1 MFFTKSVLSLTR
13 KFADL
18 MKTKSI
24 VLDRRQIEQKTERI
38 AFEILENTFDS
49 PKIYV
54 GGISGFGFVFA
65 QRLVKKLQNISGQE
79 IRLFEITV
87 NKEAPSKSS
96 IALSIDE
103 NELNGA
109 TVILVDDVINSGR
122 TLIYAVAKLL
132 DHEVH
137 VLKVATLVNRTHRR
151 YPVHADFV
159 GLNIATTLK
168 DHIMVSLGDEEMA
181 YLE

>member
-1 MFFTKSVLSLTR
+1 MKSKSV
-13 KFADL
+13 
-18 MKTKSI
+18 

-38 AFEILENTFDS
+38 AFEIMENTFEN

-54 GGISGFGFVFA
+54 GGITGNGFSFA
-65 QRLVKKLQNISGQE
+65 ERLVTKLKEISKQDV
-79 IRLFEITV
+79 RLFEVTV
-87 NKEAPSKSS
+87 NKEDPSKSS
-96 IALSIDE
+96 VALSIHE

-122 TLIYAVAKLL
+122 TLIYAVKKLL

-137 VLKVATLVNRTHRR
+137 ILKIATLVNRTHRR

-168 DHIMVSLGDEEMA
+168 DTIMVSLGEEEMA
-181 YLE
+181 YLV